1 MTAHSRASEPAA
13 VILSEAKDL
22 MMAATQTN
30 FSKVSLQLT
39 PPVARLTLANPP
51 VNVIDFA
58 MMDELVAALEQIEQR
73 PDVFILVLAGS
84 ERAFSVGVDVKA
96 HTPDKVPEMLGK
108 FHSVIRS
115 LLATRKLTIAAV
127 RGNCLGGGAELA
139 LVCDLVYTSATATWG
154 FPEITLACFPPVA
167 AVALSAV
174 VGQKRAA
181 DLTLT
186 GRVFK
191 GDEAASMGLANAAV
205 ADSEVEAEVQ
215 KAVARA
221 AKLSPA
227 AMAMAKK
234 AFYTWDAMHL
244 DKGLARAEK
253 IYIDELMA
261 TEDAKE
267 GIQAFIEK
275 RQPVWKGK

>member
-1 MTAHSRASEPAA
+1 MA
-13 VILSEAKDL
+13 VAK
-22 MMAATQTN
+22 QTG
-30 FSKVSLQLT
+30 FAKITVDFT
-39 PPVARLTLANPP
+39 PPVARLTFANPP

-58 MMDELVAALEQIEQR
+58 MMDELVAVLEQIDQR
-73 PDVFILVLAGS
+73 SDVSIVVLSGS

-115 LLATRKLTIAAV
+115 LLASKKLTVAAV
-127 RGNCLGGGAELA
+127 RGSCLGGGAEVA
-139 LVCDLVYTSATATWG
+139 LVCDLVYTSTNATWG

-167 AVALSAV
+167 AVALSAL

-181 DLTLT
+181 DLVLT
-186 GRVFK
+186 GRTFK

-205 ADSEVEAEVQ
+205 ADADLDSEVQ
-215 KAVARA
+215 NAVARA
-221 AKLSPA
+221 TKLSPA
-227 AMAMAKK
+227 ALAMAKK
-234 AFYTWDAMHL
+234 AFYAWDAIHL

-253 IYIDELMA
+253 IYLDELMR

-275 RQPVWKGK
+275 RQPVWSGR

>member
-1 MTAHSRASEPAA
+1 M
-13 VILSEAKDL
+13 
-22 MMAATQTN
+22 ATQTQTA
-30 FSKVSLQLT
+30 FAKISLHLT

-73 PDVFILVLAGS
+73 SDVFIIVLGGS

-96 HTPDKVPEMLGK
+96 HTPDQVPEMLGK
-108 FHSVIRS
+108 FHSVVRS

-127 RGNCLGGGAELA
+127 RGNCLGAGAELA
-139 LVCDLVYTSATATWG
+139 LVCDLVYTSTAATWG

-181 DLTLT
+181 DLVLT
-186 GRVFK
+186 GRTFK
-191 GDEAASMGLANAAV
+191 GDEAPAIGLANAAV
-205 ADSEVEAEVQ
+205 DDASLDAEVQ
-215 KAVARA
+215 KVVARA
-221 AKLSPA
+221 SKLSPA
-227 AMAMAKK
+227 ALAMTKK
-234 AFYTWDAMHL
+234 AFYAWDAIHL

-253 IYIDELMA
+253 IYIEELMA

>member
-1 MTAHSRASEPAA
+1 MTRKGSGPNELQRRGWTRTNPDFLTAQTQ
-13 VILSEAKDL
+13 IDFAKITLD
-22 MMAATQTN
+22 
-30 FSKVSLQLT
+30 VS

-51 VNVIDFA
+51 LNVIDFP

-73 PDVFILVLAGS
+73 SDVFIIVLAGS
-84 ERAFSVGVDVKA
+84 ECAFSVGVDVKA
-96 HTPDKVPEMLGK
+96 HTRENVPKMLGK
-108 FHSVIRS
+108 FHSVIRA

-139 LVCDLVYTSATATWG
+139 LVCDLVYTSAAATWG

-167 AVALSAV
+167 AVALSAL

-181 DLTLT
+181 DLVLT
-186 GRVFK
+186 GRVLD
-191 GDEAASMGLANAAV
+191 GSEAAAIGLANAAV
-205 ADSEVEAEVQ
+205 ADVEAEVQ

-221 AKLSPA
+221 AKLSSA
-227 AMAMAKK
+227 ALAMAKK
-234 AFYTWDAMHL
+234 AFYAWDAIHL

-261 TEDAKE
+261 TEDASE

-275 RQPVWKGK
+275 RQPKWKGR

>member
-1 MTAHSRASEPAA
+1 MVTQAQTAF
-13 VILSEAKDL
+13 AKITLD
-22 MMAATQTN
+22 
-30 FSKVSLQLT
+30 LT

-51 VNVIDFA
+51 VNVIDLP
-58 MMDELVAALEQIEQR
+58 MMDELVAALELTEQR
-73 PDVFILVLAGS
+73 PEISIIVLAGS

-96 HTPDKVPEMLGK
+96 HTPDQVPEMLGK

-115 LLATRKLTIAAV
+115 LLATRKLTVAAV

-139 LVCDLVYTSATATWG
+139 LVCDLVYTSTAATWG

-181 DLTLT
+181 DLVLT
-186 GRVFK
+186 GRIFK
-191 GDEAASMGLANAAV
+191 GEEAAAMGLANAAV
-205 ADSEVEAEVQ
+205 ADSEVEAEVR

-227 AMAMAKK
+227 ALVMAKK
-234 AFYTWDAMHL
+234 AFYAWDAIHL

-261 TEDAKE
+261 TDDAKE

>member
-1 MTAHSRASEPAA
+1 
-13 VILSEAKDL
+13 
-22 MMAATQTN
+22 MAAQTQSA
-30 FSKVSLQLT
+30 FAKIILDLT

-51 VNVIDFA
+51 VNVIDFP
-58 MMDELVAALEQIEQR
+58 MMDELVAALERIEQR
-73 PDVFILVLAGS
+73 PDIFIIVLAGS

-115 LLATRKLTIAAV
+115 LLASSKLTIASV
-127 RGNCLGGGAELA
+127 RGSCLGGGAEVA
-139 LVCDLVYTSATATWG
+139 LVCDLVYTSTAATWG

-167 AVALSAV
+167 AVALSAL

-181 DLTLT
+181 ELVLT
-186 GRVFK
+186 GRIVK
-191 GDEAASMGLANAAV
+191 GDEAAAMGLANAAIAE
-205 ADSEVEAEVQ
+205 ADLADEVR
-215 KAVARA
+215 KAIARA
-221 AKLSPA
+221 SKLSPA
-227 AMAMAKK
+227 ALVMAKK
-234 AFYTWDAMHL
+234 AFYAWDAIHL

-261 TEDAKE
+261 TDDARE

>member
-1 MTAHSRASEPAA
+1 M
-13 VILSEAKDL
+13 
-22 MMAATQTN
+22 ATQTQTT
-30 FSKVSLQLT
+30 FAKIALDLT

-51 VNVIDFA
+51 VNVIDFPV
-58 MMDELVAALEQIEQR
+58 MDELVAALEQIEQR
-73 PDVFILVLAGS
+73 ADIFIIVLAGS

-115 LLATRKLTIAAV
+115 LLVTRKLTIAAV

-139 LVCDLVYTSATATWG
+139 LVCDLVYTSTAATWG

-167 AVALSAV
+167 AVALPAV
-174 VGQKRAA
+174 VGQKCAA
-181 DLTLT
+181 DLVLT
-186 GRVFK
+186 GRTFT
-191 GDEAASMGLANAAV
+191 GDEAAAIGLANTAT
-205 ADSEVEAEVQ
+205 ADAEVEVEVQ

-221 AKLSPA
+221 TKLSPA
-227 AMAMAKK
+227 ALAMAKK
-234 AFYTWDAMHL
+234 AFYAWDAIHL

-253 IYIDELMA
+253 IYVDELM
-261 TEDAKE
+261 TTDDAKE

-275 RQPVWKGK
+275 RIPVWKGK

>member
-1 MTAHSRASEPAA
+1 
-13 VILSEAKDL
+13 
-22 MMAATQTN
+22 MATRTQTA
-30 FSKVSLQLT
+30 FAKITLDLT

-51 VNVIDFA
+51 VNVIDFP

-73 PDVFILVLAGS
+73 ADVFIIVLAGS

-108 FHSVIRS
+108 FHSVVRS
-115 LLATRKLTIAAV
+115 LLVTRKLTIAAV
-127 RGNCLGGGAELA
+127 CGNCLGGGAELA
-139 LVCDLVYTSATATWG
+139 LVCDLVYTSTAATWS

-167 AVALSAV
+167 AVALSAL
-174 VGQKRAA
+174 VGQKLAA
-181 DLTLT
+181 DLVLT
-186 GRVFK
+186 GRTLN
-191 GDEAASMGLANAAV
+191 GSESAAIGLANAAV
-205 ADSEVEAEVQ
+205 ANVKAEVEQAI
-215 KAVARA
+215 ARA

-227 AMAMAKK
+227 ALAMAKK
-234 AFYTWDAMHL
+234 AFYAWDAIHL

-275 RQPVWKGK
+275 RQPVWKGR

>member
-1 MTAHSRASEPAA
+1 MALAA
-13 VILSEAKDL
+13 QTDFAKITLDL
-22 MMAATQTN
+22 A
-30 FSKVSLQLT
+30 

-51 VNVIDFA
+51 LNVIDFP

-73 PDVFILVLAGS
+73 ADVFIIMLAGS

-96 HTPDKVPEMLGK
+96 HTPDQVPEMLGK

-139 LVCDLVYTSATATWG
+139 LVCDLVYTSPDATWG

-174 VGQKRAA
+174 VGQKHAA
-181 DLTLT
+181 DLVLT
-186 GRVFK
+186 GRTID
-191 GDEAASMGLANAAV
+191 GDEAAAMGLANAAV
-205 ADSEVEAEVQ
+205 ADVEAEVQ
-215 KAVARA
+215 KAIART

-227 AMAMAKK
+227 AMSMAKK
-234 AFYTWDAMHL
+234 AFYAWDAIHL

-253 IYIDELMA
+253 IYIEELMA

-275 RQPVWKGK
+275 REARWTGK

>member
-1 MTAHSRASEPAA
+1 
-13 VILSEAKDL
+13 
-22 MMAATQTN
+22 MMATQTG
-30 FSKVSLQLT
+30 FARITLDLA

-58 MMDELVAALEQIEQR
+58 MMDELVAAMEEIEQR
-73 PDVFILVLAGS
+73 SDISIIGLTGS

-115 LLATRKLTIAAV
+115 LLVTKKLTIAAV

-139 LVCDLVYTSATATWG
+139 LVCDLVYTATTATWG

-167 AVALSAV
+167 AVALSAL

-181 DLTLT
+181 DLVLT
-186 GRVFK
+186 GRTVK
-191 GDEAASMGLANAAV
+191 GDEAAEMGLANAAV
-205 ADSEVEAEVQ
+205 ADTELEAEVQ
-215 KAVARA
+215 KAIARA

-227 AMAMAKK
+227 ALAMAKK
-234 AFYTWDAMHL
+234 AFYAWDAIHL

-253 IYIDELMA
+253 IYLEELMA

-275 RQPVWKGK
+275 RQPKWQGK

>member
-1 MTAHSRASEPAA
+1 
-13 VILSEAKDL
+13 
-22 MMAATQTN
+22 MMA
-30 FSKVSLQLT
+30 T
-39 PPVARLTLANPP
+39 PTAFAKLALDLAPPLARLTLANPP
-51 VNVIDFA
+51 VNVIDFP
-58 MMDELVAALEQIEQR
+58 MMDELVAALEQVEQR
-73 PDVFILVLAGS
+73 PDISIIVLAGS

-139 LVCDLVYTSATATWG
+139 LVCDLVYTSTAATWG

-181 DLTLT
+181 DLVLT
-186 GRVFK
+186 GRTFK
-191 GDEAASMGLANAAV
+191 GDEAEAMGLANAAV
-205 ADSEVEAEVQ
+205 ADVEAEVQ
-215 KAVARA
+215 KAVGRA

-227 AMAMAKK
+227 ALAMAKK
-234 AFYTWDAMHL
+234 AFYAWDAIHL

-267 GIQAFIEK
+267 GIRAFIEK
-275 RQPVWKGK
+275 RPPVWKGK

>member
-1 MTAHSRASEPAA
+1 MALAA
-13 VILSEAKDL
+13 QTGFAKITL
-22 MMAATQTN
+22 EL
-30 FSKVSLQLT
+30 K
-39 PPVARLTLANPP
+39 PPVARLTLASPP
-51 VNVIDFA
+51 VNVIDFP

-73 PDVFILVLAGS
+73 PDVFIILLGGS

-108 FHSVIRS
+108 FHSVVRS

-127 RGNCLGGGAELA
+127 RGSCLGGGAELA
-139 LVCDLVYTSATATWG
+139 LVCDLVYTSTAATWG

-181 DLTLT
+181 DLVLT
-186 GRVFK
+186 GRTID
-191 GDEAASMGLANAAV
+191 GTEAAAMGLANAAV
-205 ADSEVEAEVQ
+205 TDAEVEAEVQ

-227 AMAMAKK
+227 ALAMAKK
-234 AFYTWDAMHL
+234 AFYAWDAIHL

-261 TEDAKE
+261 TDDARE
-267 GIQAFIEK
+267 GIQAFVEK

>member
-1 MTAHSRASEPAA
+1 MA
-13 VILSEAKDL
+13 VGA
-22 MMAATQTN
+22 QTG
-30 FSKVSLQLT
+30 FDKIALDFT
-39 PPVARLTLANPP
+39 PPVARLALSNPP
-51 VNVIDFA
+51 LNVIDFP

-73 PDVFILVLAGS
+73 SDIFIIVLSGS

-96 HTPDKVPEMLGK
+96 HLPETVPEMLGK

-139 LVCDLVYTSATATWG
+139 LVCDLAYTSATATWG

-167 AVALSAV
+167 AVALSAL

-181 DLTLT
+181 DLVLT
-186 GRVFK
+186 GRTID
-191 GDEAASMGLANAAV
+191 GSEAAAIGLANAAV
-205 ADSEVEAEVQ
+205 ADVEAEVE
-215 KAVARA
+215 KAIARIS
-221 AKLSPA
+221 KLSPA
-227 AMAMAKK
+227 ALVMAKK
-234 AFYTWDAMHL
+234 AFYAWDAIHL
-244 DKGLARAEK
+244 DKGMARAEK
-253 IYIDELMA
+253 IYLEELMR

-275 RQPVWKGK
+275 RQPKWTGK

>member
-1 MTAHSRASEPAA
+1 M
-13 VILSEAKDL
+13 
-22 MMAATQTN
+22 ATQTQTA
-30 FSKVSLQLT
+30 FAKITLDLT

-51 VNVIDFA
+51 LNVIDFP

-73 PDVFILVLAGS
+73 PEVSIIVLAGS

-115 LLATRKLTIAAV
+115 LLASRKLTIAAV

-139 LVCDLVYTSATATWG
+139 LICDLVYTSTTATWG
-154 FPEITLACFPPVA
+154 LPEITLGCFPPVA
-167 AVALSAV
+167 AVALSAL

-181 DLTLT
+181 DLVLT
-186 GRVFK
+186 GRTID
-191 GDEAASMGLANAAV
+191 GREAAAVGLANAAV
-205 ADSEVEAEVQ
+205 VDVEAEVQ
-215 KAVARA
+215 KAIARA
-221 AKLSPA
+221 SKLSPA
-227 AMAMAKK
+227 ALAMAKK
-234 AFYTWDAMHL
+234 AFYAWDAIHL

-253 IYIDELMA
+253 IYIEELMA

-275 RQPVWKGK
+275 RQPKWKGK

>member
-1 MTAHSRASEPAA
+1 
-13 VILSEAKDL
+13 
-22 MMAATQTN
+22 MATTTQTA
-30 FSKVSLQLT
+30 FAKITLDLA
-39 PPVARLTLANPP
+39 PPVARLTLAIPP
-51 VNVIDFA
+51 VNVIDFP

-73 PDVFILVLAGS
+73 PDISIIVLAGS

-96 HTPDKVPEMLGK
+96 HTPDQVPEMLGK
-108 FHSVIRS
+108 FHSVIRT

-139 LVCDLVYTSATATWG
+139 LGCDLAYTSTAATWG
-154 FPEITLACFPPVA
+154 FPEITLSCFPPVA

-181 DLTLT
+181 DLVLT

-191 GDEAASMGLANAAV
+191 GDEAAAMGLANAAV
-205 ADSEVEAEVQ
+205 ADADLEAEVQ
-215 KAVARA
+215 KAVART

-227 AMAMAKK
+227 ALVMAKK
-234 AFYTWDAMHL
+234 AFYAWDAIHL

>member
-1 MTAHSRASEPAA
+1 
-13 VILSEAKDL
+13 
-22 MMAATQTN
+22 MAAQTQTA
-30 FSKVSLQLT
+30 SAKITLDLT

-51 VNVIDFA
+51 VNVIDFP
-58 MMDELVAALEQIEQR
+58 MMDELVAALEQIEQQ
-73 PDVFILVLAGS
+73 PDIFIIVLAGS

-96 HTPDKVPEMLGK
+96 HTPESVPKMLGK
-108 FHSVIRS
+108 FHSVIRA

-139 LVCDLVYTSATATWG
+139 LVCDLVYTSTAATWG

-181 DLTLT
+181 DLVLT
-186 GRVFK
+186 GRTFK
-191 GDEAASMGLANAAV
+191 GGEAAAMGLANAVV
-205 ADSEVEAEVQ
+205 ADVEAEVQ
-215 KAVARA
+215 NAIARA

-227 AMAMAKK
+227 ALAMAKK
-234 AFYTWDAMHL
+234 AFYAWDAIHL

-253 IYIDELMA
+253 IYVDELMA
-261 TEDAKE
+261 TEDARE

>member
-1 MTAHSRASEPAA
+1 
-13 VILSEAKDL
+13 
-22 MMAATQTN
+22 MATATQTV
-30 FSKVSLQLT
+30 FAKITLALA
-39 PPVARLTLANPP
+39 PPIARLTLANPP
-51 VNVIDFA
+51 VNVIDLP

-73 PDVFILVLAGS
+73 SDVFIIVLGGS

-96 HTPDKVPEMLGK
+96 HTPDQVPTMLGK
-108 FHSVIRS
+108 FHSVVRS
-115 LLATRKLTIAAV
+115 LLASRKLTIAAV

-139 LVCDLVYTSATATWG
+139 LVCDLVYTSTAATWG

-181 DLTLT
+181 DLVLT
-186 GRVFK
+186 GRIFK
-191 GDEAASMGLANAAV
+191 GDEAAAMGLANAAV
-205 ADSEVEAEVQ
+205 TDAEVEAEVQ

-227 AMAMAKK
+227 ALAMAKK
-234 AFYTWDAMHL
+234 AFYAWDAIHL

-261 TEDAKE
+261 TDDARE
-267 GIQAFIEK
+267 GIQAFVEK

>member
-1 MTAHSRASEPAA
+1 M
-13 VILSEAKDL
+13 
-22 MMAATQTN
+22 ATQTQAG
-30 FSKVSLQLT
+30 FAKITLDLA
-39 PPVARLTLANPP
+39 PPVARLTLVNPP
-51 VNVIDFA
+51 VNVIDVP

-73 PDVFILVLAGS
+73 PDIFIIVLAGA

-108 FHSVIRS
+108 FHSVVRS

-127 RGNCLGGGAELA
+127 RGSCLGGGAELA
-139 LVCDLVYTSATATWG
+139 LVCDLVYTSTAATWG

-181 DLTLT
+181 DLVLT
-186 GRVFK
+186 GRIFK
-191 GDEAASMGLANAAV
+191 GDEAASIGLANTAA
-205 ADSEVEAEVQ
+205 ADADVEVEVQ
-215 KAVARA
+215 KAVVRA
-221 AKLSPA
+221 SKLSPA
-227 AMAMAKK
+227 ALVMAKK
-234 AFYTWDAMHL
+234 AFYAWDAIHL

-253 IYIDELMA
+253 IYIEELMV
-261 TEDAKE
+261 TNDAKE

-275 RQPVWKGK
+275 RAPVWKGK

>member
-1 MTAHSRASEPAA
+1 
-13 VILSEAKDL
+13 
-22 MMAATQTN
+22 MMATQTG
-30 FSKVSLQLT
+30 FARITLDLA

-58 MMDELVAALEQIEQR
+58 MMDELVAALEEIEQR
-73 PDVFILVLAGS
+73 SDISIIGLTGS

-115 LLATRKLTIAAV
+115 LLVTKKLTIAAV

-139 LVCDLVYTSATATWG
+139 LVCDLVYTATTATWG

-167 AVALSAV
+167 AVALSAL

-181 DLTLT
+181 DLVLT
-186 GRVFK
+186 GRTVK
-191 GDEAASMGLANAAV
+191 GDEAAEMGLANAAV
-205 ADSEVEAEVQ
+205 ADTELEAEVQ
-215 KAVARA
+215 KAIARA

-227 AMAMAKK
+227 ALAMAKK
-234 AFYTWDAMHL
+234 AFYAWDAIHL

-253 IYIDELMA
+253 IYLEELMA

-275 RQPVWKGK
+275 RQPKWQGK

>member
-1 MTAHSRASEPAA
+1 
-13 VILSEAKDL
+13 
-22 MMAATQTN
+22 MATSTQTA
-30 FSKVSLQLT
+30 FAKLALDFA

-51 VNVIDFA
+51 VNVIDVS

-73 PDVFILVLAGS
+73 PEISIIVLAGS

-115 LLATRKLTIAAV
+115 LLASRKLTVAAV

-139 LVCDLVYTSATATWG
+139 LVCDLVYTSAAATWG

-186 GRVFK
+186 GRIFK
-191 GDEAASMGLANAAV
+191 GEEAAAMGLANAAV
-205 ADSEVEAEVQ
+205 ADSEVETEVE

-227 AMAMAKK
+227 ALAMAKK
-234 AFYTWDAMHL
+234 AFYAWDAIHL

-275 RQPVWKGK
+275 RQPRWKGK

>member
-1 MTAHSRASEPAA
+1 M
-13 VILSEAKDL
+13 
-22 MMAATQTN
+22 ATQTQTS
-30 FSKVSLQLT
+30 FAKITLDLT

-51 VNVIDFA
+51 VNVIDFP

-73 PDVFILVLAGS
+73 PDVFIIVLAGS

-108 FHSVIRS
+108 FHSVVRS

-139 LVCDLVYTSATATWG
+139 LVCDMVYTSTAATWG

-181 DLTLT
+181 DLVLT
-186 GRVFK
+186 GRTID
-191 GDEAASMGLANAAV
+191 GTEAAAMGLANAAV

-215 KAVARA
+215 KVITRA

-227 AMAMAKK
+227 AMSMAKK
-234 AFYTWDAMHL
+234 AVYAWDAIHL

-261 TEDAKE
+261 TEDARE
-267 GIQAFIEK
+267 GIKAFIEK

>member
-1 MTAHSRASEPAA
+1 M
-13 VILSEAKDL
+13 
-22 MMAATQTN
+22 ATQTQTT
-30 FSKVSLQLT
+30 FARIALDFA

-51 VNVIDFA
+51 VNIIDFA

-73 PDVFILVLAGS
+73 PEISIIVLAGS

-139 LVCDLVYTSATATWG
+139 LVCDLIYTSAAATWG

-181 DLTLT
+181 DLVLT
-186 GRVFK
+186 GRIFK
-191 GDEAASMGLANAAV
+191 GDEAVAMGLANAAV
-205 ADSEVEAEVQ
+205 TDAEVEGEVQ

-227 AMAMAKK
+227 ALAMAKK
-234 AFYTWDAMHL
+234 AFYAWDAIHL

-261 TEDAKE
+261 TDDARE
-267 GIQAFIEK
+267 GIRAFIEK
-275 RQPVWKGK
+275 RQPAWKGK

>member
-1 MTAHSRASEPAA
+1 MKVQTSF
-13 VILSEAKDL
+13 AKITLDL
-22 MMAATQTN
+22 
-30 FSKVSLQLT
+30 V
-39 PPVARLTLANPP
+39 PPVARLTLSNPP
-51 VNVIDFA
+51 VNVIDFP

-73 PDVFILVLAGS
+73 ADIFIIVLTGS

-115 LLATRKLTIAAV
+115 LLTTRKLTIAAV

-139 LVCDLVYTSATATWG
+139 LVCDLVYTSIAATWG

-167 AVALSAV
+167 AVALSAL

-181 DLTLT
+181 DLVLT
-186 GRVFK
+186 GHTFK
-191 GDEAASMGLANAAV
+191 GDEAAAMGLANAAV
-205 ADSEVEAEVQ
+205 ADAEVEAEVQ
-215 KAVARA
+215 TAIMRAVN
-221 AKLSPA
+221 LSSA
-227 AMAMAKK
+227 AMSMAKK
-234 AFYTWDAMHL
+234 AFYAWDAIHL

-261 TEDAKE
+261 TEDARE
-267 GIQAFIEK
+267 GIRAFIEK
-275 RQPVWKGK
+275 RKPVWKGK